1 MKNKLFTFIVA
12 LALLITGLAWAAGN
26 IFVIQMD
33 VAGSSTTV
41 SAGETGYYPVLNLN
55 NAAGYG
61 PVDLNCSFMMDTLS
75 NTASGSTINFY
86 YRQSSADDA
95 SNPAANC
102 WNVAKQVAI
111 ITDCDTVSGNTE
123 GYVYDLNLEP
133 ARYIR
138 FEVMTGTTD
147 VAPKIA
153 VTFIGSKFR

>member
-1 MKNKLFTFIVA
+1 MKNKIIAFAVA
-12 LALLITGLAWAAGN
+12 LALLVTGLVWGAGN
-26 IFVIQMD
+26 IFVLKMD

-41 SAGETGYYPVLNLN
+41 SAGETGYYSVLSLD
-55 NAAGYG
+55 NAGGHGAVG
-61 PVDLNCSFMMDTLS
+61 LNCSFMMDTLS

-95 SNPAANC
+95 SNPAAGC
-102 WNVAKQVAI
+102 WNIAKKVAI

-123 GYVYDLNLEP
+123 GYIYNLNLDP

-138 FEVMTGTTD
+138 FEVTTGTTD

-153 VTFIGSKFR
+153 ITFIGSRTN